1 MIRFPPYDVAMID
14 PATGRLTQAWYDA
27 LKSLERIK
35 ITDMTDVATTAPS
48 NGEVLIWNST
58 NNRYEPGAN

>member
-1 MIRFPPYDVAMID
+1 MID